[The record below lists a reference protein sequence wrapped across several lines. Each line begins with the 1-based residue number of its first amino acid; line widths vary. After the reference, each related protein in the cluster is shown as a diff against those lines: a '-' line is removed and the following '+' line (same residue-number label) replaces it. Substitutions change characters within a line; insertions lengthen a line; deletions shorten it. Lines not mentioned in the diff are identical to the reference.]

1 MLKAVLFVVCF
12 EALANNVLQP
22 SEGDFTLRKAN
33 ALAEIYNW
41 HAAAPYYAEAEKFFT
56 AKHDMR
62 KALLAHIGYIRAT
75 FEERSF
81 SETARYF
88 SNICDEPLAA
98 NDPEVQFKCLIAK
111 GDTDAEIDSA
121 PAEADWR
128 RVLALARRLHNEKWR
143 IRATG
148 EIGFARYVQGD
159 HTTAKKNTG
168 IALLQCQKTGDWAG
182 EIRFSER
189 VWLWA
194 VSKKWECHTWITR
207 SNSRSSIQSQAIPT
221 WPSPERRWH

>member
-1 MLKAVLFVVCF
+1 MSPVGTHPLRFSRARGEFEGPAFLKIARRVVRAAVTGVFF
-12 EALANNVLQP
+12 GALASATV
-22 SEGDFTLRKAN
+22 SSSVGDLALNKAD

-41 HAAAPYYAEAEKFFT
+41 HAAAPFYAEAERFFT
-56 AKHDMR
+56 ARHDSR

-75 FEERSF
+75 FEQRSF
-81 SETARYF
+81 SETARYL
-88 SNICDEPLAA
+88 SSTCDEPLAA

-128 RVLALARRLHNEKWR
+128 RVLALARRLHNGKWQ

-148 EIGFARYVQGD
+148 EIGFVRYVQGD

-168 IALLQCQKTGDWAG
+168 IALLQCQKPGTG
-182 EIRFSER
+182 
-189 VWLWA
+189 
-194 VSKKWECHTWITR
+194 
-207 SNSRSSIQSQAIPT
+207 QAKFAFLLA
-221 WPSPERRWH
+221 

>member
-1 MLKAVLFVVCF
+1 VAITGSAA
-12 EALANNVLQP
+12 ET
-22 SEGDFTLRKAN
+22 SIGDVALRKADG
-33 ALAEIYNW
+33 LAEIYSW
-41 HAAAPYYAEAEKFFT
+41 HAAAPFYAEAERFFT
-56 AKHDMR
+56 ARRDAR

-75 FEERSF
+75 FEQRSF

-128 RVLALARRLHNEKWR
+128 RVLALARRLHNEKWQ

-148 EIGFARYVQGD
+148 EIGFARYIQGD

-182 EIRFSER
+182 EIRFSSGIGTGFGFGR
-189 VWLWA
+189 FR
-194 VSKKWECHTWITR
+194 T
-207 SNSRSSIQSQAIPT
+207 NGNAIPG
-221 WPSPERRWH
+221 